1 MFDLF
6 STKPIDVTNAVALK
20 SETPKAVK
28 ATKEQV
34 NILVQAGT
42 TIKLPQS
49 IIDLLGLANGN
60 NAHITLFP
68 IPGKKEKECL
78 FITSLPSNLKEVYP
92 KAKYTGRPVSA
103 DGKYSHILQHKLLGG
118 QHSEWTLD
126 VNAEDNSLI
135 EVKGPNPNYLDYATS
150 KAANPAEFGPNV
162 GTEEAVSTWYHL
174 VQVKDGAIT
183 RANLAKEVGAD
194 ETAIAQG
201 ILNYAG
207 EIVDNLEADDLPT
220 QAELDENPFDEAPIT
235 AEQAAEYDAQ
245 ATAWAEE
252 QAEREQYLRDLAA
265 EQEANAILA
274 NSPFDNEVGSNN

>member
-20 SETPKAVK
+20 SDAPKAVK
-28 ATKEQV
+28 AAKEQV

-49 IIDLLGLANGN
+49 IINLLGLADGN

-68 IPGKKEKECL
+68 IPGKEEKECL

-92 KAKYTGRPVSA
+92 KAKYTGRPVTA
-103 DGKYSHILQHKLLGG
+103 EGKYSHILQHKLLGG

-126 VNAEDNSLI
+126 IDGDNSLI
-135 EVKGPNPNYLDYATS
+135 EVKGPNPNYLDYETS
-150 KAANPAEFGPNV
+150 KAANPAEFGPNA
-162 GTEEAVSTWYHL
+162 GTEEAISTWYHL

-183 RANLAKEVGAD
+183 RANLAKEVGAEFNPDVEASAEVLGQVVEQLVD
-194 ETAIAQG
+194 EESPF
-201 ILNYAG
+201 N
-207 EIVDNLEADDLPT
+207 EAY
-220 QAELDENPFDEAPIT
+220 IT
-235 AEQAAEYDAQ
+235 EEEAAEYDEQ

-252 QAEREQYLRDLAA
+252 QAERE
-265 EQEANAILA
+265 ANAILA
-274 NSPFDNEVGSNN
+274 DSPFNNEVSSNN

>member
-28 ATKEQV
+28 AAKEQV

-68 IPGKKEKECL
+68 IPGKEEKECL

-92 KAKYTGRPVSA
+92 KAKYTGRPVTA
-103 DGKYSHILQHKLLGG
+103 EGKYSHILQHKLLGG

-135 EVKGPNPNYLDYATS
+135 EVKGPNPNYLDYSTS

-174 VQVKDGAIT
+174 VQIKDGAIT

-194 ETAIAQG
+194 FNPDVEASAEVLGQVVEQ
-201 ILNYAG
+201 L
-207 EIVDNLEADDLPT
+207 VDE
-220 QAELDENPFDEAPIT
+220 ELPFDEAPIT
-235 AEQAAEYDAQ
+235 DEQAAEYDEQ

-252 QAEREQYLRDLAA
+252 QAEREAYLRDLAA

-274 NSPFDNEVGSNN
+274 NSPFDNEVGANN